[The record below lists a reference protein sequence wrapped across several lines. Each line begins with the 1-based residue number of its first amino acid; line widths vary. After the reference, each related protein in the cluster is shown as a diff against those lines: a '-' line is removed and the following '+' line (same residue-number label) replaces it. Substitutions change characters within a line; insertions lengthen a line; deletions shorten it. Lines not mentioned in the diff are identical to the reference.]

1 MKRIGIQATHHSKHT
16 LCIEAAGQGC
26 VRCPPHS
33 VLRGRESVG
42 DDTLINTLMTLVSF
56 LLKLTGGENQKDPVG
71 ARSGAQTTTEN

>member
-1 MKRIGIQATHHSKHT
+1 MKRIGIQATRHSKHT

-42 DDTLINTLMTLVSF
+42 DDTLISTLMVLVSF
-56 LLKLTGGENQKDPVG
+56 LKLPGGENQKDPVG
-71 ARSGAQTTTEN
+71 ARSGAHTTTEN

>member
-1 MKRIGIQATHHSKHT
+1 
-16 LCIEAAGQGC
+16 
-26 VRCPPHS
+26 

-42 DDTLINTLMTLVSF
+42 DDTLISTLMTLVSF